1 MKLLIEN
8 EGDMELGVKYAT
20 SLALKEER
28 NLLTYHFPSEDM
40 MGIFVNNLVLSY
52 VKNEVPS
59 KPNLFIELVC
69 PENEEGDSEHDRE
82 RDRS

>member
-20 SLALKEER
+20 SLALKRER
-28 NLLTYHFPSEDM
+28 NLLTCHFPSSNLM
-40 MGIFVNNLVLSY
+40 QVFINNLLTSY
-52 VKNEVPS
+52 IDNDVPS

-69 PENEEGDSEHDRE
+69 PDDEEESDD
-82 RDRS
+82 D